1 MASSSLVAA
10 AGESQESKNVS
21 LFDTLLPPGKSSVIK
36 GNTYILLL
44 QPLSALAR
52 VRYHA
57 MEEGLL
63 AVTDYYHHFSV
74 SGPVCT
80 FQSLT

>member
-36 GNTYILLL
+36 GNTYILLFI
-44 QPLSALAR
+44 AAFIR
-52 VRYHA
+52 MHWR
-57 MEEGLL
+57 GLETMPWQKACWL
-63 AVTDYYHHFSV
+63 
-74 SGPVCT
+74 
-80 FQSLT
+80 